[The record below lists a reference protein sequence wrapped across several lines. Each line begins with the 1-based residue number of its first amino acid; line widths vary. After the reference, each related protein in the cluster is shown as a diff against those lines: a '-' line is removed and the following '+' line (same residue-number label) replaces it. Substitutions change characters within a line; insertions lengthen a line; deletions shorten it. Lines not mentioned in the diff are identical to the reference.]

1 MQAQS
6 FLSVLHRFDVLFLLS
21 ICPALGVPDHSR
33 AIILAISKNLPV
45 SLVVFLRLLFGLLFS
60 VVLPLSLFHRPNGQ
74 SLHRRPISSISHC
87 CCPFDRTAIFR
98 ARKHAARCLRLVTSA
113 HYLKCKFIL
122 LCLCAIHRSR
132 PHRGCSF
139 AAHSH
144 ALALFICLFMC
155 LI

>member
-33 AIILAISKNLPV
+33 AIMLAITKNSPV
-45 SLVVFLRLLFGLLFS
+45 SLVVFLWSLFGLLSS
-60 VVLPLSLFHRPNGQ
+60 VVLPSVALPQAERLEPLSLSYFLDFTLLLSVRSHGYFSSSKARGPVLAPRDISPLSEMQ
-74 SLHRRPISSISHC
+74 IYSLMPLCYPSQ
-87 CCPFDRTAIFR
+87 PA
-98 ARKHAARCLRLVTSA
+98 TS
-113 HYLKCKFIL
+113 
-122 LCLCAIHRSR
+122 
-132 PHRGCSF
+132 GCSF